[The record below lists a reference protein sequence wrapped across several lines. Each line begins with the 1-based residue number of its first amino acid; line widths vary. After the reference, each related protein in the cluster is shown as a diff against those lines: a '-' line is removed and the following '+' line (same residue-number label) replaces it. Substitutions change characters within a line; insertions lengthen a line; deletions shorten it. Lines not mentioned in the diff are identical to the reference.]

1 MTIKTERLL
10 QGLCFGEG
18 PRWHDGALWL
28 SDMHAYEVLRVSADG
43 HAERV
48 VSVDMQPSGLGW
60 LPSAD
65 GRAAAGDLLIVSMLD
80 RKVLRYDGRSLTQ
93 HADLG
98 ALSHRAHRGRARWKR
113 ARGGV

>member
-48 VSVDMQPSGLGW
+48 VSVETTKRCAKERGHKV
-60 LPSAD
+60 AD
-65 GRAAAGDLLIVSMLD
+65 EVALYVTHGTLHVCGFDDIRKQDRARMRQAE
-80 RKVLRYDGRSLTQ
+80 RQ
-93 HADLG
+93 
-98 ALSHRAHRGRARWKR
+98 ALSSIGIDIDDVDA
-113 ARGGV
+113 